1 MNTKLL
7 MILSALFMA
16 AIGIS
21 LTFLP
26 NEIANSTGIG
36 PSKTLQLVLQI
47 SGALYFAFAML
58 NWMAKGSIIGGIYNK
73 PIATANFT
81 HFVIGALALIK
92 TLLNDHSLPYPIW
105 VLAGVYSIFAVV
117 FGVVFF
123 GDPVSNSAAL
133 NNKTT

>member
-7 MILSALFMA
+7 MTLSAIFMA
-16 AIGIS
+16 AIGVG

-26 NEIANSTGIG
+26 KEIADLTGIG
-36 PSKTLQLVLQI
+36 PSKTLQLILQI

-81 HFVIGALALIK
+81 HFVIGALALVKI
-92 TLLNDHSLPYPIW
+92 LINDHSLPYPIW
-105 VLAGVYSIFAVV
+105 TLAGIYSIFAVL
-117 FGVVFF
+117 FGLVFF
-123 GDPVSNSAAL
+123 GDPVSDSASL
-133 NNKTT
+133 NTKTT